1 MLALTNIPAN
11 VVAGQGE
18 DGQEQFIADLLAL
31 RPQGQRWA
39 ILLNTSGVSRK
50 APAFLLENDVGTV
63 NVAQGCV
70 CCSAQLEMRVALNR
84 LLKQMQPHRV
94 LIGVSGVAKLGEVLR
109 LLSDRWLAP
118 VLDLRATLSVQD
130 ATRLAGVSE
139 RLDDLEQER
148 LALCDVIAIRGSG
161 AMSAAAVDR
170 VERVLAAGA
179 PEAAMVHIDREPVL
193 LAHLDRSSRGRP
205 RSIFWR
211 DDDGEK

>member
-11 VVAGQGE
+11 VIAGKGG

-39 ILLNTSGVSRK
+39 VLLNTSGVSK
-50 APAFLLENDVGTV
+50 APVFPQENDVGTV

-84 LLKQMQPHRV
+84 LLRQMRPHRV
-94 LIGVSGVAKLGEVLR
+94 LIGVSGAAKLGEVLR

-130 ATRLAGVSE
+130 ATRIADVSE

-161 AMSAAAVDR
+161 AMSAATVDG
-170 VERVLAAGA
+170 VERVLTAEA
-179 PEAAMVHIDREPVL
+179 PQAAMVHIDREPVL
-193 LAHLDRSSRGRP
+193 LAHLDRSSRVRP
-205 RSIFWR
+205 RPMFWR
-211 DDDGEK
+211 DDHGEK